1 MFRHRWVIGLVAVV
15 FAAAGGGAYAATQSS
30 TSPRQAFLNDVAKR
44 LNVSPQRL
52 TAALKAA
59 LIDRLNA
66 AVKEGRLTQAQANAI
81 EHRLQQ
87 GGRVP
92 FLLGPPGMGLR
103 PGGPRGFFGGPA
115 QAGRVGPL
123 AAAATYL
130 GLSDTTLRNE
140 LQSGRSLAQ
149 IAKSKGKSTAGL
161 ERAMVASVKAKLDRA
176 VASGIVTKSQE
187 QQILSRLSSSLSAL
201 IQRPGNRFG
210 PMLAGPAG
218 PRMRLPS
225 TPPSA
230 YPEQPPSHPALPG
243 I

>member
-1 MFRHRWVIGLVAVV
+1 MIGVVAVA
-15 FAAAGGGAYAATQSS
+15 FAAAGGGAYAATQST

-59 LIDRLNA
+59 LIDRLNV
-66 AVKEGRLTQAQANAI
+66 AVKDGKLTQAQANAI
-81 EHRLQQ
+81 EHRLEQT
-87 GGRVP
+87 GRAP
-92 FLLGPPGMGLR
+92 FLLGPGMGPR
-103 PGGPRGFFGGPA
+103 PGGPRGFFGGPK
-115 QAGRVGPL
+115 QPGRAGPL
-123 AAAATYL
+123 AAAAKYL
-130 GLSDTTLRNE
+130 GLSDTALRKD

-149 IAKSKGKSTAGL
+149 IAKSRGKSTAGL

-187 QQILSRLSSSLSAL
+187 QQILNRLSSRLSAL

-210 PMLAGPAG
+210 PMLSGPAG
-218 PRMRLPS
+218 PRMRPPS